1 MTKCHIAY
9 LACTAAVVGAG
20 LGAAAPVPGHA
31 TLVVHPGQS
40 IQKAVDAAAPGDTVL
55 VTPGTYRESVRV
67 TTPGLTL
74 RGAGRGVVLEPATR
88 PAAGTTQT
96 AGTTQPA
103 AGTTQPAAGTTQ
115 PAAGTTQPAAG
126 TTQTAGTTQP
136 AAGTTQA
143 AGQQAATRQ
152 TATRPADPEKAAGK
166 AAGKADGKADGKAA
180 AGCAEAGNGICVEG
194 TKDRRLEGVTI
205 TSLTV
210 TGFARTGVSAAWTD
224 RLTVRNVLAAKN
236 GVWGIAE
243 EHSRRSVF
251 RANTAREN
259 GDAGLFL
266 ANTVTAE
273 EGAADTAGTV
283 VDRNRLEGNRIGVTV
298 RRLRNVTVEHNRI
311 TGNCA
316 GVFVVGDENKPK
328 AGAVTVSGNR
338 VERNNKSCPKT
349 ARLDALQGSGIV
361 LTGVDDTVVTRN
373 TVRDNAGAS
382 PLSGG
387 IVIFKSF
394 VGTPSERNRI
404 SDNVLSGN
412 SPADLVDTDTGGKD
426 NTFERNSCRAS
437 RPAGLC

>member
-20 LGAAAPVPGHA
+20 LGAAPPVSGHA

-74 RGAGRGVVLEPATR
+74 RGVGRGVVLEPATR
-88 PAAGTTQT
+88 PASTTQPAAGTTQT
-96 AGTTQPA
+96 AGTPQTA

-115 PAAGTTQPAAG
+115 PAGTP
-126 TTQTAGTTQP
+126 QTAD
-136 AAGTTQA
+136 
-143 AGQQAATRQ
+143 QQAATRQ
-152 TATRPADPEKAAGK
+152 TATRPADPKKAAGKDAGK
-166 AAGKADGKADGKAA
+166 AAGKDAGKGTGKAA

-266 ANTVTAE
+266 ANTVTSE
-273 EGAADTAGTV
+273 EGAANTGGTV

-328 AGAVTVSGNR
+328 AGVVTVSGNR